1 MTTYHDNKAIKEV
14 GSLKARSI
22 LHCETNQCHGFLIQ
36 ASKLYENPSYVPCFL
51 VGTLPCVYH
60 SKKNSW
66 SPSTYWNQWWTRIWN
81 GRHFGFMGLYLS
93 ILVFC
98 SLAWVWCEW
107 MHLGTNQEPIKC
119 YGEGAWVL
127 LTISKQAQ
135 VCFVEFIAKR
145 GGDVTDVN
153 AMRFI
158 PLNVHPWLVLN
169 LCLTLNLVS
178 VHF

>member
-22 LHCETNQCHGFLIQ
+22 IHCETNQCRGFLTQ
-36 ASKLYENPSYVPCFL
+36 ASKFYENPSYVSCFL

-66 SPSTYWNQWWTRIWN
+66 SPFTYWNQWWTRIWN
-81 GRHFGFMGLYLS
+81 EGHFGFMGLYLS
-93 ILVFC
+93 ILIFC
-98 SLAWVWCEW
+98 SLAWVWCERAY
-107 MHLGTNQEPIKC
+107 LGTNQEPIKC

-135 VCFVEFIAKR
+135 VCSLWNSLLEGEVMSQMSMPWGSLLWMFIH
-145 GGDVTDVN
+145 DLYWTY
-153 AMRFI
+153 
-158 PLNVHPWLVLN
+158 
-169 LCLTLNLVS
+169 T
-178 VHF
+178 